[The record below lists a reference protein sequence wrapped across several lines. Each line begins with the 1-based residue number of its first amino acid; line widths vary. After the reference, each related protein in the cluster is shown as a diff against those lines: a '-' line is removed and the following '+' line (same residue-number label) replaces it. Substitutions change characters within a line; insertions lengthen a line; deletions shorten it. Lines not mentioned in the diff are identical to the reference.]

1 MPTAMR
7 PPEAP
12 RPLDGRTAPGRA
24 TKGVGSMYEMAHRTA
39 LGFIAGRPALGTDQ
53 TMPKATGTELVVSE
67 PTAGPSGRPDLA
79 RCVSPALIDDAAP
92 TIDQVARD
100 HGVATID
107 VVESAVIGILE
118 DLLRQVHGD

>member
-1 MPTAMR
+1 
-7 PPEAP
+7 
-12 RPLDGRTAPGRA
+12 
-24 TKGVGSMYEMAHRTA
+24 MYEMAHRTA

-53 TMPKATGTELVVSE
+53 TMPKATGPELVVSE
-67 PTAGPSGRPDLA
+67 PTAGPSGATAHLA

-118 DLLRQVHGD
+118 DLLRQVQGD